1 MCAFPSQLD
10 VTSNTWRGPNSQT
23 LHAAEIKFH
32 ARRRGGGGGEFVV
45 GLTVGSRMRDEEEEE
60 GENDFSL
67 VLLVFKCRHA
77 GEVRTPRRTSQNHQ
91 AQRNQLQ
98 GKGTDF

>member
-45 GLTVGSRMRDEEEEE
+45 GLTVGSRMRDEEEE
-60 GENDFSL
+60 GEKKMTSL
-67 VLLVFKCRHA
+67 RFCWFLNVDMQERSELLREQA
-77 GEVRTPRRTSQNHQ
+77 RIIRQNGTS
-91 AQRNQLQ
+91 
-98 GKGTDF
+98 